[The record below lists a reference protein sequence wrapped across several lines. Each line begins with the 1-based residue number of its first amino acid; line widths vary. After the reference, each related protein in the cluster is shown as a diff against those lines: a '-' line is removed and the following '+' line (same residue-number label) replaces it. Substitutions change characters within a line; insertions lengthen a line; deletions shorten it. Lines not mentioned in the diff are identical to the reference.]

1 MNFPVF
7 TLAFIEGVGGPEM
20 LLILVIVLMLFGK
33 DKLPDL
39 ARGLGKS
46 MKELKKATSNV
57 EEEFKRA
64 LQEDEYRQNQASYT
78 PAITSAQPVAA
89 LPAGTSTET
98 IPADTIPASPVA
110 TDAPGPTMAS
120 ESTATTNG
128 SAPLNTEVSAAPI
141 VPPAP
146 APVTSPA
153 PRKPAAPHRGRAD
166 V

>member
-7 TLAFIEGVGGPEM
+7 TLAFIEGLGGPEM

-33 DKLPDL
+33 DKLPEL

-89 LPAGTSTET
+89 LPAGTSAET
-98 IPADTIPASPVA
+98 TPTDTIPASPVA
-110 TDAPGPTMAS
+110 TDAPVPQVAS
-120 ESTATTNG
+120 EPVVAADA
-128 SAPLNTEVSAAPI
+128 SAPLSPDSSSAPI
-141 VPPAP
+141 VPPAT
-146 APVTSPA
+146 APA
-153 PRKPAAPHRGRAD
+153 PRKPTAPHRGRAD

>member
-7 TLAFIEGVGGPEM
+7 TLAFIEGLGGPEM

-33 DKLPDL
+33 DKLPEL

-46 MKELKKATSNV
+46 MKELKKATTNV

-64 LQEDEYRQNQASYT
+64 LQEDEYRQNQASST

-89 LPAGTSTET
+89 LPAGISAET
-98 IPADTIPASPVA
+98 TPADTISASPVA
-110 TDAPGPTMAS
+110 TDAPVPPVAS
-120 ESTATTNG
+120 EPVAAADV
-128 SAPLNTEVSAAPI
+128 SAPLNTDVSSAPI
-141 VPPAP
+141 VSPTPTLA
-146 APVTSPA
+146 PA
-153 PRKPAAPHRGRAD
+153 PRKPAAPQRGRAD

>member
-1 MNFPVF
+1 MNFPDV
-7 TLAFIEGVGGPEM
+7 TLAFIEGLGGPEM
-20 LLILVIVLMLFGK
+20 LLILVIILMLFGK
-33 DKLPDL
+33 DKLPEL

-89 LPAGTSTET
+89 LPAGTSPET
-98 IPADTIPASPVA
+98 TPADTIPASPVA
-110 TDAPGPTMAS
+110 TDAPVPPVAS
-120 ESTATTNG
+120 EPVVAVDG
-128 SAPLNTEVSAAPI
+128 SAPLNTDVSPAPI
-141 VPPAP
+141 VPPTPAP
-146 APVTSPA
+146 APA

>member
-7 TLAFIEGVGGPEM
+7 TLAFIEGLGGPEM
-20 LLILVIVLMLFGK
+20 LLILVLILVMFGK
-33 DKLPDL
+33 DKLPEL
-39 ARGLGKS
+39 ARGIGKS

-57 EEEFKRA
+57 EDEFKRA

-89 LPAGTSTET
+89 LPAGTSAET
-98 IPADTIPASPVA
+98 TPVDAIPASPVA
-110 TDAPGPTMAS
+110 TDAPVPHVAS
-120 ESTATTNG
+120 EPVVAADA
-128 SAPLNTEVSAAPI
+128 SAPLNPDISPAPI

-146 APVTSPA
+146 SPSPA

>member
-1 MNFPVF
+1 MNFPVS
-7 TLAFIEGVGGPEM
+7 TLAFIEGLGGPEM
-20 LLILVIVLMLFGK
+20 LLILVIILMLFGK
-33 DKLPDL
+33 DKLPEL

-64 LQEDEYRQNQASYT
+64 LQEEEQRHHQPSYP

-89 LPAGTSTET
+89 LPAGPGTET
-98 IPADTIPASPVA
+98 SPADSIPPSPVA
-110 TDAPGPTMAS
+110 TDAPGAS
-120 ESTATTNG
+120 VVSDPGVVADA
-128 SAPLNTEVSAAPI
+128 SAPMSTDVPSAPS

-146 APVTSPA
+146 APV
-153 PRKPAAPHRGRAD
+153 PRKPAAPNRGRAD

>member
-7 TLAFIEGVGGPEM
+7 TLAFIEGLGGPEM
-20 LLILVIVLMLFGK
+20 LLILVIILMLFGK
-33 DKLPDL
+33 DKLPEL

-89 LPAGTSTET
+89 LAAHQVQAHQRE
-98 IPADTIPASPVA
+98 APVA
-110 TDAPGPTMAS
+110 HLGLDPLRHGGLIEAGGQQVRLCD
-120 ESTATTNG
+120 EQQNG
-128 SAPLNTEVSAAPI
+128 V
-141 VPPAP
+141 
-146 APVTSPA
+146 
-153 PRKPAAPHRGRAD
+153 GAD
-166 V
+166 CVAQARQE

>member
-7 TLAFIEGVGGPEM
+7 TLAFIEGLGGPEM
-20 LLILVIVLMLFGK
+20 LLILVLILVMFGK
-33 DKLPDL
+33 DKLPEL

-89 LPAGTSTET
+89 LPTGTSAET
-98 IPADTIPASPVA
+98 TPVDAIPASPVA
-110 TDAPGPTMAS
+110 TDAPVPHVAS
-120 ESTATTNG
+120 EPVVAADV
-128 SAPLNTEVSAAPI
+128 SAPLSPDISPA
-141 VPPAP
+141 PPAP
-146 APVTSPA
+146 SPSPA